1 MKNNPK
7 LMRST
12 SDDRGIAAMT
22 HLLPYIT
29 SILGPIAVFVISKK
43 KFVKENAKQV
53 INFHLSMLLYAMALF
68 FIGIGLFVSLALII
82 LIPIVIGA
90 GIGIVLASLIL
101 PVVGAVKAS
110 EGEVYKYP
118 LALTFLS

>member
-1 MKNNPK
+1 
-7 LMRST
+7 
-12 SDDRGIAAMT
+12 MT